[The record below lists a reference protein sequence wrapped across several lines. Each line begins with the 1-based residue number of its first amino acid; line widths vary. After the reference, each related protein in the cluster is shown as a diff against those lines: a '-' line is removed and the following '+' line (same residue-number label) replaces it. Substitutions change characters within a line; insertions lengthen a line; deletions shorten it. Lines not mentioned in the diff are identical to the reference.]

1 VYASHL
7 SAHAGVAHFVENGCR
22 RRAIVGSIVHDI
34 QHDTPLGLSNI
45 GVFEEVVDKNLK
57 RLSIFQK
64 IILSFVHISSTI
76 IIFISGGEEEQLTNN
91 PPSYQALRGLGRI

>member
-22 RRAIVGSIVHDI
+22 RRAIVGSFVHDI
-34 QHDTPLGLSNI
+34 QHDTPLGLGNT

-57 RLSIFQK
+57 RLSIFQRRTAHWQVNTD
-64 IILSFVHISSTI
+64 IIELES
-76 IIFISGGEEEQLTNN
+76 L
-91 PPSYQALRGLGRI
+91 ALV